1 MVPCGARSSFRFVL
15 FPKTELTSERLRNAW
30 QTRWST
36 SPVFVLFSAG
46 TGDPIPPP
54 WGRGVPVQNP
64 VPFFCGWSALPTLL
78 DGFPQ
83 HARASPITTSQTKLK
98 EAQVCDNPQSAAGER
113 PDLFCP
119 VRDKFGGSGSLG
131 QLQLQLRAS
140 LEASSLLLGSQHSTS
155 DCCLRASPLVGAG
168 GRQLAE

>member
-1 MVPCGARSSFRFVL
+1 MEYEAGFRSVFCRDRKSPYPLPV
-15 FPKTELTSERLRNAW
+15 TEVYKSRI
-30 QTRWST
+30 QCPS
-36 SPVFVLFSAG
+36 
-46 TGDPIPPP
+46 
-54 WGRGVPVQNP
+54 
-64 VPFFCGWSALPTLL
+64 FCGWSALPTLL

-83 HARASPITTSQTKLK
+83 HYQASPITTIQTKLK
-98 EAQVCDNPQSAAGER
+98 EAQGCDNPQSAAGER
-113 PDLFCP
+113 PDLFLCP

-168 GRQLAE
+168 GAAVGRIVVPRKVHGLKPRT